1 MRKYLN
7 PLCDTTI
14 ALTFYLLCHNIVT
27 SWTFIKACSSS
38 SCSNNL
44 RRLVGSIPN
53 LKVRHVTMTAE
64 GRVKAGLFGLGGL
77 TFILFLCSQLDWKV
91 SPTKWV
97 EIIFEYAFFA
107 ASFSLFF
114 ARYFS

>member
-1 MRKYLN
+1 M
-7 PLCDTTI
+7 
-14 ALTFYLLCHNIVT
+14 
-27 SWTFIKACSSS
+27 
-38 SCSNNL
+38 
-44 RRLVGSIPN
+44 VGSIPN
-53 LKVRHVTMTAE
+53 LKVHHVTMTAE

-107 ASFSLFF
+107 AFFPASFSLFF